1 MGKEN
6 HRLYR
11 VFGIYPGMPMEI
23 CDIYKEAEKRSLGTE
38 QKYDQPFMCQALE
51 ELACR
56 EIDWRRQKKQDEKD
70 KNN

>member
-1 MGKEN
+1 
-6 HRLYR
+6 
-11 VFGIYPGMPMEI
+11 MPMEI

-38 QKYDQPFMCQALE
+38 QKYDQPFMCQTLE

>member
-1 MGKEN
+1 MSKEN

-11 VFGIYPGMPMEI
+11 VFRIYPGMPMEI
-23 CDIYKEAEKRSLGTE
+23 YGIYKEAEKRALELSK
-38 QKYDQPFMCQALE
+38 KYDQPFMCQTLE

-56 EIDWRRQKKQDEKD
+56 EIDWRKQKKQDEKD